1 MVSDD
6 RTASF
11 AARGGWW
18 VALQVPILIGAA
30 ALSPATG
37 DGALW
42 PAQWLQWLGVA
53 VTALGIALAI
63 AGLVTLGDALTP
75 FPRPRPDASL
85 RTHGVFA
92 WVRHPVYGGLVFAS
106 LGWALWWSSGWGAAY
121 TVVVFAFVDR
131 KAAREEKWLS
141 AKFPDYADYRYRTRK
156 LIPLI
161 Y

>member
-1 MVSDD
+1 MSSID
-6 RTASF
+6 RQASF

-18 VALQVPILIGAA
+18 VVAQAPVLLGAIVLPLA
-30 ALSPATG
+30 AG

-42 PAQWLQWLGVA
+42 PQQWLQWFGVA
-53 VTALGIALAI
+53 LVFVGFALTAG
-63 AGLVTLGDALTP
+63 GLVALGDALTP
-75 FPRPRPDASL
+75 FPRPRPDAAL
-85 RTHGVFA
+85 RTDGVYA
-92 WVRHPVYGGLVFAS
+92 LVRHPVYSGLVFAS